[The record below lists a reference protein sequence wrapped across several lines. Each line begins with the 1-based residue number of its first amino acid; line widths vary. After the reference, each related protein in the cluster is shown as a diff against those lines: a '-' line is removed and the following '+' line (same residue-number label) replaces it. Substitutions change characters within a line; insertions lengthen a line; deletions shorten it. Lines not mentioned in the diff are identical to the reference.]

1 VEQTHTAYGDLL
13 IPLIFLAAA
22 TFAVPL
28 FKRLGLGAVLGYLAA
43 GVLIGPSVL
52 GLFDEAEAVM
62 HVAEFGVVLFLFL
75 IGLELNVGKLWSM
88 RRDIL
93 GLGSTQILLTGLA
106 CMLYPWLVVGEPI
119 EASIVAGLGLALSST
134 AFVMQTLE
142 ERREMN
148 SPHGQ
153 KVFSILL
160 MQDIAIVP
168 LLAIVA
174 LLAAQAGGT
183 GAETGAGDSPAVWQR
198 ALAILAAIAA
208 IVLAG
213 RYVLNPFFRL
223 LARTGGR
230 EVMTAAALFVVVGAA
245 MLMSL
250 VGVSQALGAF
260 LAGVMLA
267 ESSYRHELEA
277 DIEPFRGLLL
287 GLFFI
292 SVGMSVDL
300 AIVAENWLSIAV
312 GLTVYVCLK
321 FGVVYAVARGFG
333 NPHPVA
339 VRTSAYL
346 AQGGEFGF
354 VLFSAAVAAGVM
366 SQRHASLL
374 IALVTLS
381 MALTPLVLAFA
392 PRLLIRSDAKE
403 EREEDFDGAN
413 GSALII
419 GFGRVGQ
426 VASQMLQARAIGVTL
441 LDSDAERIEDAGAF
455 GFKVYYGDG
464 TRLDVLRAA
473 GADDT
478 RLFLVCIDDVE
489 ACRKCVDILRETWP
503 DTPLHVRS
511 YDRRESIHLRGR
523 GVTREVRETFE
534 SAILLGRNALEDLGL
549 SAGQAIEV
557 EVAVRRA
564 DGERLEAQA
573 RDGIM
578 AGRDRF
584 VRPEPLDVQ
593 DGTGITDPRPDA
605 G

>member
-1 VEQTHTAYGDLL
+1 MDESHAPAAAGLL
-13 IPLIFLAAA
+13 VPLIFLAAA
-22 TFAVPL
+22 TLAVPL

-52 GLFDEAEAVM
+52 GLFGEAEAVM

-75 IGLELNVGKLWSM
+75 IGLELNVGRLWSM

-93 GLGSTQILLTGLA
+93 GLGSTQILLTGAA
-106 CMLYPWLVVGEPI
+106 CLLYPWLVVGEPLP
-119 EASIVAGLGLALSST
+119 ASIVAGLGLALSST

-142 ERREMN
+142 ERRETN
-148 SPHGQ
+148 APHGQ
-153 KVFSILL
+153 KAFSILL

-168 LLAIVA
+168 LLAVVA
-174 LLAAQAGGT
+174 LLAAQAGG
-183 GAETGAGDSPAVWQR
+183 AGDALEAGPPLWQR
-198 ALAILAAIAA
+198 ALSIVVAVAAI
-208 IVLAG
+208 ILAG
-213 RYVLNPFFRL
+213 RYALNPFFRL

-230 EVMTAAALFVVVGAA
+230 EVMTIAALLVVVAAA

-277 DIEPFRGLLL
+277 DVEPFRGLLL

-300 AIVAENWLSIAV
+300 IIVAENWLALAA
-312 GLTVYVCLK
+312 GLAVYVCLK
-321 FGVVYAVARGFG
+321 FAVVYGVVRVFG

-354 VLFSAAVAAGVM
+354 VLFSAAVVAGVM
-366 SQRHASLL
+366 AQEQASLL

-381 MALTPLVLAFA
+381 MALTPLALFLA
-392 PRLLIRSDAKE
+392 PKLLLRDEDGTDEPDEDYSD
-403 EREEDFDGAN
+403 AN
-413 GSALII
+413 GSVLLI
-419 GFGRVGQ
+419 GFGRFGQ
-426 VASQMLQARAIGVTL
+426 VASQMLQARGVDVTL
-441 LDSDAERIEDAGAF
+441 LDSDSGRIDDAGAF

-473 GADDT
+473 GADDAE
-478 RLFLVCIDDVE
+478 LFLVCVDDVE
-489 ACRKCVDILRETWP
+489 ATVKCVEILSTTWP

-511 YDRRESIHLRGR
+511 YDRRESIRLRGMR
-523 GVTREVRETFE
+523 VTSEVRETFE
-534 SAILLGRNALEDLGL
+534 SAILLGRNALEGLGL
-549 SAGQAIEV
+549 SAEEALETEV
-557 EVAVRRA
+557 RVREA
-564 DGERLEAQA
+564 DLARLDEQA
-573 RDGIM
+573 RDGMM
-578 AGRDRF
+578 AGRDTF
-584 VRPEPLDVQ
+584 VRPEPLD
-593 DGTGITDPRPDA
+593 A
-605 G
+605 GAAAPKRRHG